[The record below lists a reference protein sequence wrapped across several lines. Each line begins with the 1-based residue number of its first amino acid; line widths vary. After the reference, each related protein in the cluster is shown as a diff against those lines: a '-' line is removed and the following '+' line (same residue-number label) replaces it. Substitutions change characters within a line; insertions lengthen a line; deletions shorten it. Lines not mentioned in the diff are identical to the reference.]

1 MPVNAQ
7 KREFKQ
13 RVRQWAERLDV
24 NIVWLGIR
32 PMNNKWASCSTNGH
46 LNFNDE
52 LLDLDD
58 ELWDYVIVHELLHF
72 FVPNHGKLWKSL
84 MRAHLGDYEMLE
96 DSLRKISNQKKR
108 SLADTL
114 MDIPRLDTDS
124 DELFKRP
131 GGYSRNVDQS

>member
-1 MPVNAQ
+1 MSVTAQ

-13 RVRQWAERLDV
+13 RVRHWAEKLDV
-24 NIVWLGIR
+24 KIVWLGIR

-52 LLDLDD
+52 LLDLDND
-58 ELWDYVIVHELLHF
+58 LWDYVIVHELLHF

-84 MRAHLGDYEMLE
+84 MRAHLGDYEKLE

-108 SLADTL
+108 SFADAL
-114 MDIPRLDTDS
+114 MDIPRLDTDPG
-124 DELFKRP
+124 ELFKRP
-131 GGYSRNVDQS
+131 AGYSRNMD

>member
-1 MPVNAQ
+1 MTTTDQ
-7 KREFKQ
+7 KQVFKR
-13 RVRQWAERLDV
+13 RVRHWAEKLDV
-24 NIVWLGIR
+24 KIVWLGIR

-52 LLDLDD
+52 LLELED

-84 MRAHLGDYEMLE
+84 MQAHLGDYEKLE
-96 DSLRKISNQKKR
+96 NSLMKISNQKKR
-108 SLADTL
+108 SLADAL
-114 MDIPRLDTDS
+114 MDIPRLDTDT

-131 GGYSRNVDQS
+131 AGYPRNVD